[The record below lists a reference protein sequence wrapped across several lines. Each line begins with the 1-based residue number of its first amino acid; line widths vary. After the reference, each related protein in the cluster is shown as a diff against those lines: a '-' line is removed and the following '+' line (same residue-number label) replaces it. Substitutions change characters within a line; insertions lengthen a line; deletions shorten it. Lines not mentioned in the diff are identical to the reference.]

1 MGNTSGKYE
10 NYHQQ
15 YEKMSVEKIDFDSL
29 DPYKVLDVGKNFTW
43 EELKDAYKSVAKKTH
58 PDKKGG
64 DKVIFDFATKCFKTL
79 ADEYK
84 LRKEDRPHQEL
95 KKESNEY
102 FDKMVNSS
110 IPHPSVIAD
119 ANEPFE
125 RRFNKVFDECKYKDD
140 DTEYGY
146 GSIMTKSNSI
156 REDISIENVFN
167 KDSVDSTTFNDEFNK
182 KVPVSK
188 SVVKYK
194 EPEALPMSRHL
205 QFTEIGN
212 GRTDDYSS
220 GVEITTLK
228 YTDYMKAYDGNRLA
242 NPDDINKVKSF
253 KSVKEYEAYRDRRV
267 KKTLT
272 DREKKDIEKQKE
284 IDEKRE
290 WERQE
295 RIKVQNTEIQKAHER
310 ANRLLIK

>member
-1 MGNTSGKYE
+1 MGNTPGKFE
-10 NYHQQ
+10 NYQQQ
-15 YEKMSVEKIDFDSL
+15 YEKMNDAGIDFELL
-29 DPYKVLDVGKNFTW
+29 DRYKVLNVQKNFTW
-43 EELKDAYKSVAKKTH
+43 AELKDAYKAVAKKTH

-64 DKVIFDFATKCFKTL
+64 NKVVFDFVTKCFQEL

-102 FDKMVNSS
+102 FEKMINSS
-110 IPHPSVIAD
+110 IPHPSVAT
-119 ANEPFE
+119 NEPFE
-125 RRFNKVFDECKYKDD
+125 RRFNKVFDECKYKDE
-140 DTEYGY
+140 DTDYGY
-146 GSIMTKSNSI
+146 GNIMTKSNSV

-167 KDSVDSTTFNDEFNK
+167 KDKVDSTTFNEEFNK

-194 EPEALPMSRHL
+194 EPEALCMSKSL
-205 QFTEIGN
+205 QFTEIGS
-212 GRTDDYSS
+212 GRPDDYSS
-220 GVEITTLK
+220 GVEITSLR

-242 NPDDINKVKSF
+242 DPDDIKAVKSF
-253 KSVKEYEAYRDRRV
+253 KSVKEYEVYRDKKV
-267 KKTLT
+267 KKTLS
-272 DREKKDIEKQKE
+272 DREKKLIEKQKE
-284 IDEKRE
+284 QEEKQE

-295 RIKVQNTEIQKAHER
+295 RIKMQNIDIQRAHER